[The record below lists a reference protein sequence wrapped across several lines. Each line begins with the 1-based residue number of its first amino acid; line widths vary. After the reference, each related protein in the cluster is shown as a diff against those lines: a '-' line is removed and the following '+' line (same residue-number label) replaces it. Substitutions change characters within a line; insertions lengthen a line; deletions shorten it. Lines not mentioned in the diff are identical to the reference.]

1 MTASALRESFDRWAV
16 RWAEAMETLD
26 AIGISVG
33 TYRLSILSVLT
44 FSIAAVVIYT
54 VARLAFRSLVRVIR
68 SSNRLDPSQQALVQ
82 KIAGLAIIAVA
93 VLIGI
98 DVVGID
104 LTALAVFS
112 GAFGLA
118 IGFGLQKTL
127 GNMIAGLILL
137 IDRSVKPG
145 DVIAVG
151 GTVGAISKIGVRA
164 VSVVTRDGKEFL
176 IPNET
181 LMTETVENWSYS
193 SRNVRLK
200 IPVGISY
207 GSDLALAQKLMI
219 EAATSASRVLAN
231 PSPAV
236 WLRAFGDSSV
246 EHDILVWIEDPE
258 MGLGNVQS
266 AILNQLWGLFK
277 ENGIE
282 LPFPQRDIHI
292 TSLPPA
298 FADATRPAAP

>member
-1 MTASALRESFDRWAV
+1 MTSSALRESFDRLSA
-16 RWAEAMETLD
+16 RSAGAMDTLD
-26 AIGISVG
+26 AIGITLG
-33 TYRLSILSVLT
+33 TYRFSILSVLT
-44 FSIAAVVIYT
+44 FVIAAVIIYS
-54 VARLAFRSLVRVIR
+54 VARLAFRSLVRLIR
-68 SSNRLDPSQQALVQ
+68 GSNRLDPSQQVLLQ
-82 KIAGLAIIAVA
+82 KVAGLAIIAVA
-93 VLIGI
+93 VLVGI

-207 GSDLALAQKLMI
+207 SSDLALAQRLMI
-219 EAATSASRVLAN
+219 EAATSAPRVLTN

-236 WLRAFGDSSV
+236 WLKGFGESSV
-246 EHDILVWIEDPE
+246 DHDILVWIEDPE

-282 LPFPQRDIHI
+282 LPFPQHDIHI
-292 TSLPPA
+292 ASLPQSITNNPA
-298 FADATRPAAP
+298 PPGG